1 MLASTV
7 QFSNNDQPP
16 ITPGTTS
23 RVHWGRHPEDPA
35 SRPCPQTPNS
45 VPDTLTTPLPFH
57 AEAVLGRQ
65 AGQVCRVVN
74 VPPMSN
80 QCGTFARILASDLV
94 PEDSVRSAP

>member
-35 SRPCPQTPNS
+35 PQTPNS
-45 VPDTLTTPLPFH
+45 VPGRIPSGDHAFH
-57 AEAVLGRQ
+57 ALASSTGSLRPVTSGRLI
-65 AGQVCRVVN
+65 N

-80 QCGTFARILASDLV
+80 HSGSFARSWLC
-94 PEDSVRSAP
+94 AP